1 MADPDPSKSR
11 IPLESRIFP
20 SNPNPKSRIPNPV
33 QFALVPPRYAYWTI
47 LIDNRPT
54 AFRARERDELLPTL
68 NQLKRKNA
76 DVAMKWYAGG
86 RLWDSPEAAQAA
98 RRAPRPAREP
108 RGREW
113 RPGGE
118 HRDPRDR
125 FKRGAKSGGSRGP
138 RGR

>member
-1 MADPDPSKSR
+1 
-11 IPLESRIFP
+11 
-20 SNPNPKSRIPNPV
+20 
-33 QFALVPPRYAYWTI
+33 VPPRYAYWTI

-76 DVAMKWYAGG
+76 DVTMKWYAGG
-86 RLWDSPEAAQAA
+86 RLWESPEAAQAA
-98 RRAPRPAREP
+98 RRAPRPAQEP
-108 RGREW
+108 RRGREW

-125 FKRGAKSGGSRGP
+125 FKRGAKPGGSRG
-138 RGR
+138 RKGR

>member
-1 MADPDPSKSR
+1 
-11 IPLESRIFP
+11 
-20 SNPNPKSRIPNPV
+20 
-33 QFALVPPRYAYWTI
+33 VPPRYAYWTI

-86 RLWDSPEAAQAA
+86 RLWDSPEAAQAS
-98 RRAPRPAREP
+98 RRAPRPARES

-118 HRDPRDR
+118 HRTR
-125 FKRGAKSGGSRGP
+125 AIGSRGQ
-138 RGR
+138 RQVRRLARSEGRW